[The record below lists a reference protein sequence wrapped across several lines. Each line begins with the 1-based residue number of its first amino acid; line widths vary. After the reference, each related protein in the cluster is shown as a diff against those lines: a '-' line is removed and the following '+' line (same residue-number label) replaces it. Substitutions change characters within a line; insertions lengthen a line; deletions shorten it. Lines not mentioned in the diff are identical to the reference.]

1 MALRITTQ
9 HFTQKLPA
17 ADAVGASARSGI
29 LFRGLVRFVL
39 PPPHPRPV
47 VSGAPASDS
56 HLR

>member
-39 PPPHPRPV
+39 PPDPRPV